1 MSDLPQQPIEM
12 ILLRQLAEHLAIP
25 MWVIDGEGDLV
36 FFNEAAEP
44 TLGVRAD
51 DVDQMPFEAWTTA
64 FAPDRGGR
72 PAAGQGPPRRDAPAR
87 FAPDHRR
94 RRDRPPDR
102 DHGLPPDRRPRG
114 RDGLGDH
121 VLGVHRAVRARLW
134 GTRGSVASA
143 GPQTARYGGNT
154 ACVEVRS
161 EDGTLLVLDAGTGI
175 QRLGNELETDLH
187 RIDILLTHLHMDHIQ
202 GLGFFAPIFRRGCE
216 IHVWGPPSPTQHL
229 RARLTR
235 YLSPPLFPIRLRD
248 LRAEFEFHDAPQ
260 GLFTIGPF
268 TIQADEVIHPG
279 ATLGYRVSE
288 NGRSLAYLSDHEPAL
303 AADGNRGPSWISGMR
318 VARHADVLIH
328 DAQYT
333 QAEREER
340 LGWGHSSVLEAIEF
354 AQTAEV
360 RQLVMFHHDPTRT
373 DHQMDLLVAEAEA
386 LADGLPVTAARE
398 GDVLVL

>member
-1 MSDLPQQPIEM
+1 MK
-12 ILLRQLAEHLAIP
+12 
-25 MWVIDGEGDLV
+25 
-36 FFNEAAEP
+36 
-44 TLGVRAD
+44 
-51 DVDQMPFEAWTTA
+51 
-64 FAPDRGGR
+64 
-72 PAAGQGPPRRDAPAR
+72 
-87 FAPDHRR
+87 
-94 RRDRPPDR
+94 
-102 DHGLPPDRRPRG
+102 
-114 RDGLGDH
+114 
-121 VLGVHRAVRARLW
+121 ARLW

-161 EDGTLLVLDAGTGI
+161 DDGTLLVLDAGTGI
-175 QRLGNELETDLH
+175 QRLGNELETDLD

-260 GLFTIGPF
+260 GQFTIGPF
-268 TIQADEVIHPG
+268 TVQADEVIHPG
-279 ATLGYRVSE
+279 ATLGFRVSE
-288 NGRSLAYLSDHEPAL
+288 NGHALAYLSDHEPAL
-303 AADGNRGPSWISGMR
+303 AADGNRGPAWISGMGI
-318 VARHADVLIH
+318 ARGADILIH

-340 LGWGHSSVLEAIEF
+340 LGWGHSSVPEAIEF
-354 AQTAEV
+354 AHTADV
-360 RQLVMFHHDPTRT
+360 GQLVMFHHDPTRT
-373 DHQMDLLVAEAEA
+373 DHQMDLLVAEAEG
-386 LADGLPVTAARE
+386 LADGLSVTAARE